1 MKKTFYD
8 PENGKTVDNFES
20 LREIISRININEW
33 REKANS
39 KKGVGKGERQ
49 GYFSSEG
56 RSKNVSGLEGQKVY
70 ESL

>member
-1 MKKTFYD
+1 MVNSKTFYD
-8 PENGKTVDNFES
+8 PENGLTVDNFES

-33 REKANS
+33 REKVNF

-56 RSKNVSGLEGQKVY
+56 YSENVSGLEG
-70 ESL
+70 